1 MEQLTHE
8 VNMTNPTNTAEGQTQ
23 GRSGDH
29 ANGGDNTVQ
38 PQSTLST
45 PSVPAAIPY
54 PAFKARLGKRD
65 ARIKALEQEVAAATQ
80 QHQEVAEALD
90 AARPDAENWRSYQAA
105 RRDMLKEQ
113 VPDYLGASIDSQ
125 PLPEAE
131 TLVADF
137 LKETPITPGTD
148 SRRPS
153 AGGQVN
159 SLKSLSTM
167 TSQEHRDTHND
178 RLSQYR

>member
-1 MEQLTHE
+1 
-8 VNMTNPTNTAEGQTQ
+8 MTQPTNTAEGQTQ
-23 GRSGDH
+23 P

-38 PQSTLST
+38 PQS
-45 PSVPAAIPY
+45 PAPASIPY

-65 ARIKALEQEVAAATQ
+65 ARIKALEQELAAAVEGRQ
-80 QHQEVAEALD
+80 SAMDDLSQAL
-90 AARPDAENWRSYQAA
+90 PDADNWRSYQAA

-113 VPDYLGASIDSQ
+113 VPDYLGGTIDSQ

-137 LKETPITPGTD
+137 LKETPIKPGTD

-153 AGGQVN
+153 AGGQAN
-159 SLKSLSTM
+159 RMKPLSTM